1 MGFWWKG
8 RGEVGSYHCPPMSER
23 RSKTR
28 ITSKACSLARAS
40 VAMAPDGPAPMTAT
54 RRALKGIFNK
64 VMGVD
69 VGMFEC
75 RDFVDSRESGI
86 RLLLGIC

>member
-1 MGFWWKG
+1 
-8 RGEVGSYHCPPMSER
+8 MSER

-69 VGMFEC
+69 VFWEVFEC
-75 RDFVDSRESGI
+75 RDLDSRDV
-86 RLLLGIC
+86 